1 MLYINI
7 EIIDTI
13 QKYISEL
20 YFEVDRNADNLLVLK
35 ANNLSIDDSIIQN
48 VQDNL

>member
-20 YFEVDRNADNLLVLK
+20 YFEIDRNADNLLVLK
-35 ANNLSIDDSIIQN
+35 GNNFSIGDSTIQN
-48 VQDNL
+48 LQDNL